1 MSSSPS
7 LRNAPLILISPG
19 TDRRGTEFADAS
31 MSLSNRYG
39 LAVTTVGG
47 VPWVLPCSADEGVIE
62 EVVARCNGV
71 LLSGG
76 DDIQPELYLD
86 AVPGALRRTV
96 KTVDPVRDVH
106 ELLLIREVFRQRKP
120 LFAICR
126 GHQLLNV
133 ALGGTL
139 LVDIARQRPDAI
151 KHNCM
156 DRKDQPVHKAA
167 LTPDSLL
174 AKMTGKRV
182 LAVNST
188 HHQAVDRVAVVL
200 EVTAKGPDGVVESL
214 ELSESERGMLPY
226 LLAVQ
231 FHPERLYERHP
242 EFLELFRGLILACK
256 RKC

>member
-1 MSSSPS
+1 MR
-7 LRNAPLILISPG
+7 LTAMRNAPLILISPG
-19 TDRRGTEFADAS
+19 TERRGAEFADTS

-39 LAVTTVGG
+39 SAVVAVGG
-47 VPWVLPCSADEGVIE
+47 IPWVLPCSGDEGV
-62 EVVARCNGV
+62 VVEAVRRCAGV

-76 DDIQPELYLD
+76 DDIQPEIYLD
-86 AVPGALRRTV
+86 AVSAPLRRTV
-96 KTVDPVRDVH
+96 KVVDPVRDFH

-120 LFAICR
+120 LLAICR
-126 GHQLLNV
+126 GHQLLNI

-139 LVDIARQRPDAI
+139 LVDIARQRPGAI
-151 KHNCM
+151 KHDCL

-174 AKMTGKRV
+174 AKITGERV

-188 HHQAVDRVAVVL
+188 HHQAVDRVAVPL
-200 EVTAKGPDGVVESL
+200 RATATGPDGIVESL
-214 ELSESERGMLPY
+214 ELAGSERGMVPY

-242 EFLELFRGLILACK
+242 EFLGVFRSLILACK
-256 RKC
+256 KKR